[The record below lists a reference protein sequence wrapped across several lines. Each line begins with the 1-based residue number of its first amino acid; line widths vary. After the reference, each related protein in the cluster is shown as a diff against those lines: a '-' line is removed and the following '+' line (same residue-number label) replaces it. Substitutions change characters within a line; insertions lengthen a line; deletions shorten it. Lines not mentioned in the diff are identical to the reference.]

1 MKKITFLLPA
11 NFRFVGILFML
22 IGLIIG
28 ILRFYYGYK
37 PEMLTLK
44 TFAIYSS
51 YLETKFM
58 EVIGNNM
65 GEELTG
71 FFLLTGLFF
80 LAFAREKIENEQT
93 KKFRLRAFFLSAY
106 ANFIFLLVALFF
118 TFGFGFIYMLMAN
131 IGFGLLVYVVAFRI
145 LVRHDQPKPEKEV
158 LK

>member
-11 NFRFVGILFML
+11 NFRFVGIIFML

-37 PEMLTLK
+37 PEILTLQ

-93 KKFRLRAFFLSAY
+93 EKFRLRAFFLSAY
-106 ANFIFLLVALFF
+106 ANFLFILVALFF
-118 TFGFGFIYMLMAN
+118 TFGLGFIYMLMASM
-131 IGFGLLVYVVAFRI
+131 GFGLLVYVIAFRF
-145 LVRHDQPKPEKEV
+145 LVRFHRTNPE
-158 LK
+158 